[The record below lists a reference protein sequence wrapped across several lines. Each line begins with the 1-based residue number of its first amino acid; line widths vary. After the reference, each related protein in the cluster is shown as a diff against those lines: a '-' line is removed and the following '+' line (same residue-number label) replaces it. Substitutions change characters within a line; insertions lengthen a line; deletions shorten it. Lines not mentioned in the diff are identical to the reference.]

1 MNNGYLQTVRLLL
14 DVAPAVFA
22 GGRFAMKGGTAL
34 NLFVQDMPRMS
45 VDIDVVYVPHG
56 QARNAA
62 LQSIADDLAL
72 VKAQLEAQGLQATL
86 RKNRDGTDAKL
97 FVFDG
102 TSEVKVEVNF
112 VFRGT
117 ALPPENRP
125 LTAPAQ
131 ARFAASVTVPVLAV
145 PELYGSKLVAALDR
159 QHPRDLFDAMLML
172 QRFGLPEDFLD
183 CFVLYLAG
191 HDRPVHEVLFPNEQ
205 DIDVLF
211 ANEFAGMTTQ
221 PVTLHELKATRAQ
234 LFQALPRALTARQR
248 SFLLSMVRAEPD
260 WALLPFAH
268 ASELPAL
275 RWKLMN
281 LNRLKKN
288 PAKFRHQFDELKA
301 KLEE

>member
-1 MNNGYLQTVRLLL
+1 MNSAYLHTVRLLL

-45 VDIDVVYVPHG
+45 VDIDVVYVPHKEV
-56 QARNAA
+56 REAA
-62 LQSIADDLAL
+62 LQSISDNLAV
-72 VKAQLEAQGLQATL
+72 VKTQLEAQGLQATL

-102 TSEVKVEVNF
+102 SSEVKVEVNF

-117 ALPPENRP
+117 ALPPVNRS

-131 ARFAASVTVPVLAV
+131 ERFAANVTVPVLAV
-145 PELYGSKLVAALDR
+145 PELYGGKLVAALDR

-191 HDRPVHEVLFPNEQ
+191 HDRPVHEVLFPNEKS
-205 DIDVLF
+205 IDMLF
-211 ANEFAGMTTQ
+211 ANEFEGMTLQ
-221 PVTLHELKATRAQ
+221 PVALHELKATRAQ
-234 LFQALPRALTARQR
+234 LLQDLPRALNDRQR
-248 SFLLSMVRAEPD
+248 GFLLSMVRAEPD
-260 WALLPFAH
+260 WSLLPFAH

-281 LNRLKKN
+281 LNKLKKN
-288 PAKFRHQFDELKA
+288 RAKFRHQFDELKT